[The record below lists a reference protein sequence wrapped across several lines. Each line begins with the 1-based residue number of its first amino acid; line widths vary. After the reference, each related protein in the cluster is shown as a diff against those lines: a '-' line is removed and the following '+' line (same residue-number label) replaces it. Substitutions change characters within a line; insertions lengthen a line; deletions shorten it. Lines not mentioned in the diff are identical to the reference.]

1 MSGITMSPEEAAR
14 EARDREAREQASAAA
29 IAAAERSDAA
39 GKGKERVSSWNN
51 SIRRKSAS
59 GPSGI
64 PPVPTHQPPPIPQY
78 GSPARSPEADA
89 VIRRAEQEAFKNA
102 DRELDVP
109 ERVIRTV
116 VPAPGGVSTLATVA
130 PSGAV
135 ANGLGNS
142 MGLTERRESLQTAA
156 ILPVVEETAEASS
169 TGGRSRSHASIRSA
183 ISTTT
188 DSERPI
194 TPAKDTPS
202 HPAMSQQ
209 PGFGALSYTP
219 GRASTRPPGHPPP
232 TPPKSSYLKP
242 ESADSGYGVV
252 GGGGTSVPTGRARSG
267 SGSASLGKGG
277 IGRSSLDKAL
287 PPIPGKSDCLN
298 LDEFGAA
305 LDRL

>member
-1 MSGITMSPEEAAR
+1 MSPEEAA
-14 EARDREAREQASAAA
+14 REAREQASAAA

-78 GSPARSPEADA
+78 ASPARSPEADA

-102 DRELDVP
+102 DRERDVP

-116 VPAPGGVSTLATVA
+116 VPAPGGVPTSATVA
-130 PSGAV
+130 SSGTV
-135 ANGLGNS
+135 LNGLGNS
-142 MGLTERRESLQTAA
+142 VGPTERRESLQAAA

-183 ISTTT
+183 ISTT
-188 DSERPI
+188 DSERPV
-194 TPAKDTPS
+194 TPAKDAPGN
-202 HPAMSQQ
+202 PEMSQQ
-209 PGFGALSYTP
+209 PGFGILPYTS
-219 GRASTRPPGHPPP
+219 GRASNRPPGHPPP
-232 TPPKSSYLKP
+232 TPPKSSHLKP

-252 GGGGTSVPTGRARSG
+252 GGGTSVSAGRARSN

-277 IGRSSLDKAL
+277 ISRTSLDKAL
-287 PPIPGKSDCLN
+287 PPIPGKSDRPN
-298 LDEFGAA
+298 LGEFGAA